1 VAQSVLVEEGR
12 GQGGLIVM
20 DWRGRMGWAR
30 STVLMPVGLMSP
42 GRAEP
47 ELPF

>member
-1 VAQSVLVEEGR
+1 
-12 GQGGLIVM
+12 
-20 DWRGRMGWAR
+20 MGWAR

-42 GRAEP
+42 GRSEP

>member
-1 VAQSVLVEEGR
+1 VLVEEGR
-12 GQGGLIVM
+12 GEGGLIVM

-30 STVLMPVGLMSP
+30 STPLMPVGLMSP
-42 GRAEP
+42 GRSEP